1 MLNSNFREL
10 KWEIKWTIHNEQT
23 ASKAIVRHA
32 VLNSP
37 FIYPCKQILDKFQS
51 QIKQHH
57 T

>member
-37 FIYPCKQILDKFQS
+37 FIYPLKQILDK
-51 QIKQHH
+51 I
-57 T
+57 